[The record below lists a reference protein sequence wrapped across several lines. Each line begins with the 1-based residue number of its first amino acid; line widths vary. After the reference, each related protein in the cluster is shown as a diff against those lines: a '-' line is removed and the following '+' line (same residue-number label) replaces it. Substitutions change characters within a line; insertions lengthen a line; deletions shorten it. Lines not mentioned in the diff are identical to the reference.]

1 MFTRLLT
8 FVPQL
13 LQSFSAKCSRWLLIL
28 REHYKAAE
36 GLREARGTKLLRE
49 WLSPDQRVQ
58 FDASKTFEVVGVNS
72 GKRYR
77 ISYGTGNNV
86 HELDEAGRCVMGW
99 CFVPS
104 GYLVAGDVMLA
115 QKIALETDEK
125 AALKL
130 ANRFPMQP
138 SQRSNVLRSRLFC

>member
-8 FVPQL
+8 SVPQRL
-13 LQSFSAKCSRWLLIL
+13 PNFSAKCSRWFWIL

-36 GLREARGTKLLRE
+36 QFREARGEKLLRE

-58 FDASKTFEVVGVNS
+58 FDASKTFEVVGANS

-86 HELDEAGRCVMGW
+86 HELDEAGRCVVGW

-115 QKIALETDEK
+115 QKIALETDET
-125 AALKL
+125 AA
-130 ANRFPMQP
+130 
-138 SQRSNVLRSRLFC
+138 